1 MLLKKELLDFNK
13 LDVLGL
19 TLEFINNETYS

>member
-19 TLEFINNETYS
+19 TFELINNETYL